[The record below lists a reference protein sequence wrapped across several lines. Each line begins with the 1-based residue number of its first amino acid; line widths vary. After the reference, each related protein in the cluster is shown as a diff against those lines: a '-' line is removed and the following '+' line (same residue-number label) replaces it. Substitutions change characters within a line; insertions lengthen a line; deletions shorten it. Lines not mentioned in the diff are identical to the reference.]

1 MLKYRLLINFEL
13 DVLVIYFQDQMSEQ
27 LKLKISR
34 EMKSLI
40 IEKRAITIVQEIF
53 SIFENGVSAIFD
65 NHFYKLTQ
73 IKDSIENFEYKL

>member
-1 MLKYRLLINFEL
+1 
-13 DVLVIYFQDQMSEQ
+13 MSEQ

-65 NHFYKLTQ
+65 NHFYKLT
-73 IKDSIENFEYKL
+73 